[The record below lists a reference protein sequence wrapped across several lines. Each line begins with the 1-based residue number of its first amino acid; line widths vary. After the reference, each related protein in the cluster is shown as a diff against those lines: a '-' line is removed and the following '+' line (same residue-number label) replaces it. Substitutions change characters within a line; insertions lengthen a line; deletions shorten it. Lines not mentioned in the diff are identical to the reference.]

1 MTATKHFCKAVRNQ
15 EIADDKLLSLFE
27 SVKQTFSFAKNLQ
40 ELRNKV
46 QALENIITQI
56 LKQTTECGFFVQ
68 DYVAR
73 GFYSTLECFSEL
85 KLKADALRREGSWTF
100 LYEPGRENPGV
111 RGCVSE
117 PSE

>member
-15 EIADDKLLSLFE
+15 EITDDKLLSLFE

-68 DYVAR
+68 DYLQR
-73 GFYSTLECFSEL
+73 GFYSTFDFFSEL
-85 KLKADALRREGSWTF
+85 KLAADTLSRESD
-100 LYEPGRENPGV
+100 
-111 RGCVSE
+111 
-117 PSE
+117 